1 MLFKF
6 ILFLSIYFLIKKVIK
21 EIRFVHPYE
30 KKEPNLIL
38 IKAVKNGGQFLKIDK
53 PLYVYNERGEY
64 TEEILKI
71 YNKM

>member
-1 MLFKF
+1 MK
-6 ILFLSIYFLIKKVIK
+6 
-21 EIRFVHPYE
+21 

>member
-1 MLFKF
+1 MKKRAKF
-6 ILFLSIYFLIKKVIK
+6 NTNKSC
-21 EIRFVHPYE
+21 
-30 KKEPNLIL
+30 
-38 IKAVKNGGQFLKIDK
+38 KNGGQFLKIDK